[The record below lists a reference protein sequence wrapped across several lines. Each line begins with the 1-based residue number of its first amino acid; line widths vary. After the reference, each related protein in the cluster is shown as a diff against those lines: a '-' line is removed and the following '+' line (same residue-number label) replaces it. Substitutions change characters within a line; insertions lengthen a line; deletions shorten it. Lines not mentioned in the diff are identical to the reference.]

1 MSIMSNSDDYLFEED
16 YVVSPYTPP
25 WSKSETGWD
34 EFDDFSEWVH
44 SKYLNEVDKHS
55 TESIIYVAKLYELC
69 SDCFQAGV
77 DAVLANQMTNGSLE
91 ETIHNIDERLKALE
105 QINETQ
111 FEGTLN
117 FYNQKFFEAGKNQ
130 NIQLEFNFTPSD
142 FDYTQDLG

>member
-25 WSKSETGWD
+25 WSNNSGWD
-34 EFDDFSEWVH
+34 ELDDFSEWVH
-44 SKYLNEVDKHS
+44 SKYLNEVEEHS
-55 TESIIYVAKLYELC
+55 TDSILYVAKLYELC

-77 DAVLANQMTNGSLE
+77 DAVLATQMSNGSLDE
-91 ETIHNIDERLKALE
+91 KIQNIDERLKVLE

-117 FYNQKFFEAGKNQ
+117 LYNERFFRASRNQ

-142 FDYTQDLG
+142 FDYTQDIG